1 MAEVF
6 GGFVSGYILALLSTA
21 PVAVGIFR
29 LRAHNDLLARVVPE
43 ASVIQFSVVLH
54 GALFLFWTLIGL
66 VLGLVLLAM
75 NDSDGALG
83 SANAPFTLF
92 VAALTLAVVA
102 PLFAV
107 VAPARRY
114 ILAAALI
121 VLLTFGW
128 LMPWLAEWST
138 FE

>member
-1 MAEVF
+1 VAEVF
-6 GGFVSGYILALLSTA
+6 GGFISGYIMALLTTL

-29 LRAHNDLLARVVPE
+29 LRARSDSLASLVPQTSVV
-43 ASVIQFSVVLH
+43 QFSVVLH

-75 NDSDGALG
+75 KDSGGALG

-92 VAALTLAVVA
+92 VAALTLAVIA
-102 PLFAV
+102 PIFAIF
-107 VAPARRY
+107 ASARRY
-114 ILAAALI
+114 ILVSALV
-121 VLLTFGW
+121 VLLIFGW
-128 LMPWLAEWST
+128 LMPWLAEWSS